1 MSARRSD
8 RGKAAA
14 PEHADVSP
22 VPVPDAVTRPPGSRR
37 SARSEPAEAQGWRA
51 SKRSSKLGRQLRRE
65 AKTERLKVQMNEG
78 VRTAKNRAIGS
89 LQIAGM
95 VLAGVVAL
103 ALVFWGLAIGIN
115 AGARW
120 LAHKEADKAASPE
133 AQAEAARENLLII
146 GATGTSSAEFLAVRL
161 DEAGNQALGI
171 AIPSGAFMEVPGQ
184 GFERVGDSFAAG
196 PDVSLAAISNY
207 LTVPFDRYVIVDVA
221 VYQDALENQSLRGV
235 MAALQDS
242 NLSDEERESVT
253 AFIESVPGDRTA
265 LVPLP
270 VKPIDLGGQTFFEP
284 QRDQV
289 ADLLLQWWGV
299 KLGAEDS
306 AVRVIIYNGAGT
318 PGIAGEAAQ
327 QLIAAGVRVV
337 DTKNADRFDYDTT
350 LIVVQDGDLTQGDLI
365 KSALGVGEI
374 IDQPA
379 EQDVADVIVIIGED
393 YVPPATS
400 GS

>member
-1 MSARRSD
+1 VQIIGIGILSL
-8 RGKAAA
+8 AA
-14 PEHADVSP
+14 
-22 VPVPDAVTRPPGSRR
+22 
-37 SARSEPAEAQGWRA
+37 
-51 SKRSSKLGRQLRRE
+51 
-65 AKTERLKVQMNEG
+65 
-78 VRTAKNRAIGS
+78 
-89 LQIAGM
+89 
-95 VLAGVVAL
+95 VLAVLAVIAL
-103 ALVFWGLAIGIN
+103 SVN
-115 AGARW
+115 ATARW
-120 LAHKEADKAASPE
+120 LATREAQQAATPE
-133 AQAEAARENLLII
+133 AQAERARENLLII
-146 GATGTSSAEFLAVRL
+146 GESGTAGADFLAVRL
-161 DEAGNQALGI
+161 DEQDEQILGI
-171 AIPSGAFMEVPGQ
+171 AIPGGAFMEVPGQ

-253 AFIESVPGDRTA
+253 AFIESVPGDRPA

-270 VKPIDLGGQTFFEP
+270 VKPIALGGQTFFEP